1 MDWYIPSTF
10 EVDKNIYEIF
20 CQNRMGQMTEVI
32 NNGQR
37 IMWWKNHMIRV
48 HTFLELK
55 VWTGF
60 GLNLAKKID
69 LGNVLPFGYTYLLD
83 PAMCFF

>member
-1 MDWYIPSTF
+1 MIPSTY

-37 IMWWKNHMIRV
+37 IRV
-48 HTFLELK
+48 
-55 VWTGF
+55 
-60 GLNLAKKID
+60 
-69 LGNVLPFGYTYLLD
+69 
-83 PAMCFF
+83 